1 MGIAQLLAKGWV
13 VFCLY
18 AGAQALN
25 LALFAGKPLAEVAPP
40 LAICVLLFGAMGLL
54 FIAGFGAS
62 SGSGLGQMFRRM
74 KPSHFLPSFDAV
86 VFLVFVIASFAAQVA
101 FASAPIDTSPAAG
114 ALRRAMYVV
123 VPGEPALNERLVTLG
138 YPQSIAYSI
147 LVMSS
152 FAWLL
157 AIIFVASAMSRIG
170 LTAGL
175 LRLERALRPSSFGPT
190 VLAAIYGTVALVVF
204 QLLYIGSLYMFL
216 PRFAFTGITGALLIG
231 LAPLM
236 LAYLIVAASATLKAS
251 GPEAAE

>member
-1 MGIAQLLAKGWV
+1 MGIARLLAKGWV

-25 LALFAGKPLAEVAPP
+25 LALIAGTPPAQAVPP

-62 SGSGLGQMFRRM
+62 SGGGLAQMLRRM
-74 KPSHFLPSFDAV
+74 KPSHFLPSFDAL
-86 VFLVFVIASFAAQVA
+86 VFIAFVIASFAAQVA
-101 FASAPIDTSPAAG
+101 FASAPIDTSPVAG

-123 VPGEPALNERLVTLG
+123 VPGEPALNERLVACG
-138 YPQSIAYSI
+138 YPQSTAYSV

-157 AIIFVASAMSRIG
+157 AIIFVASAVSRIG

-175 LRLERALRPSSFGPT
+175 LRLERALHPSSFGPT
-190 VLAAIYGTVALVVF
+190 VLAAIYGVIAIVAF
-204 QLLYIGSLYMFL
+204 QLLYVGSLYMFL
-216 PRFAFTGITGALLIG
+216 PRFAFTGIPGALLIG

-236 LAYLIVAASATLKAS
+236 LAYLIVAALATLKAS
-251 GPEAAE
+251 GPEAE